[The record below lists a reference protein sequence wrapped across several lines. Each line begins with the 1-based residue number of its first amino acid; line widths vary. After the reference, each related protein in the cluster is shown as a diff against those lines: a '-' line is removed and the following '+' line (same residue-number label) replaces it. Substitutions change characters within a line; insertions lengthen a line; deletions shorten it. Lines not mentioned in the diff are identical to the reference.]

1 MHVGLIAAQSVVMHA
16 VQVVVMLVALSATVR
31 LVRHVRRDLIARCAR
46 VRMIVRSG
54 ANRLK
59 AARPFA
65 NC

>member
-1 MHVGLIAAQSVVMHA
+1 MLA
-16 VQVVVMLVALSATVR
+16 VQVVVMLAVQVVVMHAVLSVT
-31 LVRHVRRDLIARCAR
+31 VRHVRHGRRDLIVRCAR
-46 VRMIVRSG
+46 VPMIVRSV